1 MIFKGSAVALIT
13 PFDGDGNVNFA
24 KIGELV
30 EFHIQNGTDAIVAC
44 GTTGEA
50 STLDDEEHLAVIKA
64 VIDAV
69 NKRIPVVAG
78 TGGNDTRHSIELSQK
93 AEKLG
98 ADALLVIT
106 PYYNKANKSGLRK
119 HFVSIANS
127 VNLPIILYNVPSRTG
142 VNMQPALVADLAK
155 NVDNIVALK
164 EACGDLAQVAEVCR
178 LVPDD
183 FAVYSGNDDSI
194 LPLLSVGGSGV
205 ISVLANICPRET
217 HNLVSKFFEGD
228 IEGSRKL
235 QLEMKPLIDSL
246 FIEVNPVP
254 VKTAANLL
262 GFNVGNLRL
271 PLAEM
276 QENNLKVLKEEL
288 INWGLNIQEA
298 TCTE

>member
-1 MIFKGSAVALIT
+1 MIFKGSAVALVT
-13 PFDGDGNVNFA
+13 PFDESGNINFE
-24 KIGELV
+24 KIKELV
-30 EFHIQNGTDAIVAC
+30 EFQIANGTDAIVAC

-50 STLDDEEHLAVIKA
+50 STMNDEEHLSAIKA
-64 VIDAV
+64 IVDAV
-69 NKRIPVVAG
+69 NKRIPVIAG
-78 TGGNDTRHSIELSQK
+78 TGGNDTAHSIYMSQE

-98 ADALLVIT
+98 ADALLIIT

-127 VNLPIILYNVPSRTG
+127 VKLPIILYNVPSRTK
-142 VNMQPALVADLAK
+142 VNIPPALVADLAN

-178 LVPDD
+178 LVPEG

-194 LPLLSVGGSGV
+194 LPLLSLGGSGV

-217 HNLVSKFFEGD
+217 HDLVAKFMEGD

-235 QLEMKPLIDSL
+235 QLGMKPLIDAL

-254 VKTAANLL
+254 VKTAVNLL
-262 GFNVGNLRL
+262 GFNVGDLRL

-276 QENNLKVLKEEL
+276 EEQNLEILKQELV
-288 INWGLNIQEA
+288 NWGLKIQEA
-298 TCTE
+298 TC

>member
-1 MIFKGSAVALIT
+1 MIFKGSAFALFT
-13 PFDGDGNVNFA
+13 PFDENGNVNFD
-24 KIGELV
+24 KIKELV
-30 EFHIQNGTDAIVAC
+30 DFQIENGTDAIVAC

-50 STLDDEEHLAVIKA
+50 STMNDEEHLAAIKA
-64 VIDAV
+64 IIDAAD
-69 NKRIPVVAG
+69 KRVPVIAG
-78 TGGNDTRHSIELSQK
+78 TGGNDTAHSIYLSQE

-98 ADALLVIT
+98 ADALLIIT

-127 VNLPIILYNVPSRTG
+127 VKLPIILYNVPSRTK
-142 VNMQPALVADLAK
+142 VNIPPALVADLAR
-155 NVDNIVALK
+155 NVDNILALK

-194 LPLLSVGGSGV
+194 LPLLSLGGSGV
-205 ISVLANICPRET
+205 ISVLANVCPRET
-217 HNLVSKFFEGD
+217 HDLVAKFFEGD

-235 QLEMKPLIDSL
+235 QLGMKPLIDAL

-254 VKTAANLL
+254 VKTAVNLL
-262 GFNVGNLRL
+262 GFNVGDLRL

-276 QENNLKVLKEEL
+276 EEEDLEVLKREL
-288 INWGLNIQEA
+288 VNWGLKIQEA
-298 TCTE
+298 TC

>member
-13 PFDGDGNVNFA
+13 PFDENGKVNVK
-24 KIGELV
+24 KIKELV
-30 EFHIQNGTDAIVAC
+30 DFQIENGTDAIVAC

-50 STLDDEEHLAVIKA
+50 STMNDEEHLLAIKA
-64 VIDAV
+64 IIDAV
-69 NKRIPVVAG
+69 DKRVPVIAG
-78 TGGNDTRHSIELSQK
+78 TGGNDTAHSIYMSQE

-127 VNLPIILYNVPSRTG
+127 VKLPIILYNVPSRTK
-142 VNMQPALVADLAK
+142 VNIPPALVADLAR

-178 LVPDD
+178 LVPED

-205 ISVLANICPRET
+205 ISVLANICPQET
-217 HNLVSKFFEGD
+217 HDLVAKFFEGD
-228 IEGSRKL
+228 IEESRKL
-235 QLEMKPLIDSL
+235 QLGMKPLINAL

-262 GFNVGNLRL
+262 GFNVGDLRL

-276 QENNLKVLKEEL
+276 EEQNLEVLKREL
-288 INWGLNIQEA
+288 VNFGLKIQEA
-298 TCTE
+298 TC